1 MKIFYLLMSLL
12 ILGSISTKAEDE
24 KKTNGNG
31 KIKPYE
37 KVITNDFTTQSGMF
51 TVHKSEDK
59 LYFEIPDSIFMRE
72 FLMASRIAKV
82 SNPSKGKGYAGELR
96 RSPTVFQF
104 SHDDKNVYLLVPN
117 VKDELGDKSK
127 NIKNAFDR
135 NYLTPVLQTFPIKT
149 IGKDSALVIDV
160 TDFFAKELPI
170 ITPFASK
177 GKPGKLDKEA
187 SFLAKVQIF
196 ENNIE
201 LQSYFN
207 WSTNSTPYLTMVN
220 RSLVLLP
227 KKPMIPRLSDRRINY
242 FNSGK
247 TYYEDNGSTSRKE
260 SYIHRYRLEP
270 KKEDIQDYLA
280 GKLVEPQKPIV
291 VYIDNGLPQRWF
303 KYVKQGIEDWQLA
316 FEAIGFK
323 NAIMAKPFPNDP
335 DFNPDNLMNTT
346 FRYVPNTTINAQG
359 TRWTDPRSG
368 EIIKGDIIWYGDVIQ
383 KLHDWRLV
391 QCGQVEEEA
400 RQKMFS
406 DELMGRL
413 IRYAAAHEMGHTLGF
428 EHNMRASYAYPVD
441 SLRSVTFT
449 KKYGTTPS
457 IMDYAR
463 YNYIAQPEDKGV
475 ELTPP
480 PLGVFDIFAIQYG
493 YKWLPNIKK
502 PADEYETLNNWFL
515 EKADDPMYRFTP
527 QFAMGISG
535 DPAAQAEALGDDAV
549 KAGAYG
555 MKNLKFI
562 MHHLIEW
569 CTEPNQEYD
578 YLRQIYKEVT
588 KQHSRYLE
596 HCMSYIG
603 GAYQYFGVE
612 REGVPLFTPVPK
624 AKQQE
629 AIAWVVNELAN
640 SQWLANKDIEDRLGS
655 LRNDY
660 YKQIAE
666 SFDRMMSGF
675 FFQRIETYRPEYSS
689 EEYLSD
695 MSELIWGLN
704 NDGKLTNT
712 EMILQQAYVHNLIS
726 MTYSSKHHLTQPGS
740 DNLFGDNFDGSDA
753 LTSGNAAKINYVDH
767 FIVMAS
773 LTELNKAEKFVKSKM
788 KGTNK
793 AHYALLYK
801 AIMVNK

>member
-1 MKIFYLLMSLL
+1 MKIFHLLISLL
-12 ILGSISTKAEDE
+12 VIGSFSVQAEE
-24 KKTNGNG
+24 KKETKTNG

-37 KVITNDFTTQSGMF
+37 KVITSDFTTQKGMW

-59 LYFEIPDSIFMRE
+59 LYFEIPDSLFKRE

-82 SNPSKGKGYAGELR
+82 SNPARGKAYAGELR
-96 RSPTVFQF
+96 VGPVVFQF
-104 SHDDKNVYLLVPN
+104 SHDEENVYLLVPN
-117 VKDELGDKSK
+117 VKDVLGEKSED
-127 NIKNAFDR
+127 IKNAFAR
-135 NYLTPVLQTFPIKT
+135 NYMTPVLETFPIKAF
-149 IGKDSALVIDV
+149 GKDSALVIDM
-160 TDFFAKELPI
+160 TDFFDKELPVV
-170 ITPFASK
+170 TPFKSK
-177 GKPGKLDKEA
+177 GKPGKLDTE
-187 SFLAKVQIF
+187 SSYLAKVQVF
-196 ENNIE
+196 EKNIE

-207 WSTNSTPYLTMVN
+207 WSTNSTPYRTMVN
-220 RSLVLLP
+220 RSIVLLD
-227 KKPMIPRLSDRRINY
+227 KEPMMPRLSDRRINFFDGGITY
-242 FNSGK
+242 F
-247 TYYEDNGSTSRKE
+247 EDNGGTSRRE
-260 SYIHRYRLEP
+260 SYIHRYRMEP
-270 KKEDIQDYLA
+270 KQKDIKDYLA
-280 GKLVEPQKPIV
+280 GKLVEPKKPIV
-291 VYIDNGLPQRWF
+291 VYIDNGMPKRWQ
-303 KYVKQGIEDWQLA
+303 KYVKQGIEDWQMA

-323 NAIMAKPFPNDP
+323 NAIMAKPFPDDP
-335 DFNPDNLMNTT
+335 KFNPDNLINTT

-400 RQKMFS
+400 REKLFS

-449 KKYGTTPS
+449 QKYGTTPS

-480 PLGVFDIFAIQYG
+480 PLGVFDIFAIKYG
-493 YKWLPNIKK
+493 YQWLPNIAK
-502 PADEYETLNNWFL
+502 PAEEYETLNSWFL

-549 KAGAYG
+549 LAGTYG

-562 MHHLIEW
+562 MNHLVEW
-569 CTEPNQEYD
+569 GTEPNKDYD
-578 YLRQIYKEVT
+578 YLRQLYKEVT
-588 KQHSRYLE
+588 SQYNRYLE
-596 HCMSYIG
+596 HSMSYIG

-612 REGVPLFTPVPK
+612 GEDKPLFTPVSK

-629 AIAWVVNELAN
+629 AIAWIVNEMAN
-640 SQWLANKDIEDRLGS
+640 SEWLVNKDIEDRLGS

-660 YKQIAE
+660 YKKVIGA
-666 SFDRMMSGF
+666 FDKMMSGF
-675 FFQRIETYRPEYSS
+675 FFQRIETNRSVYSS
-689 EEYLSD
+689 EAYLSD
-695 MSELIWGLN
+695 MSDLIWGLSE
-704 NDGKLTNT
+704 GGLTDI
-712 EMILQQAYVHNLIS
+712 EMALQQSYVHNLIT
-726 MTYSSKHHLTQPGS
+726 MTNSVKNHLKPQISSK
-740 DNLFGDNFDGSDA
+740 LFEDSFGNETA
-753 LTSGNAAKINYVDH
+753 LATGNAAKVNYVDR

-773 LTELNKAEKFVKSKM
+773 LTELEKAEKIVKKQI
-788 KGTNK
+788 KGTHK
-793 AHYALLYK
+793 AHYALMLK
-801 AIMVNK
+801 IIEANK